1 LLAGAHPSLVYSA
14 RRIGDHDSLP
24 FNLGQHSFVDTLAEV
39 PQSTL
44 SGVARVLDHAGR
56 LNAKTAEELVKTAK
70 EKKASFISSVIG
82 AGAVAPSDLAHTLS
96 AALALPLL
104 DLAAVDVQKLPKNV
118 VDLKLAA
125 QYQIVVLGKRGNR
138 LFIGGADPT
147 DQEAVERIKFATQLS
162 PEWVIV
168 EHDKLAKLLEA
179 TGASASEAL
188 ESMASG
194 DFEFDVTDDVTAPQ
208 EAEAATDVE
217 DAPVVRFLQK
227 MLIDAINARASDL
240 HFEPYEYHYRVR
252 FRIDGELREI
262 TQPPIAI
269 KDKLASRIKVISR
282 LDIAEKRVP
291 QDGRMKLKF
300 GSKAID
306 FRVST
311 LPTLFGEK
319 IVIRILD
326 PSSAK
331 LGIEALGYEKI
342 EKDRLLKAIVRP
354 YGMVLVTG
362 PTGSGKTVSLY
373 TCLNIL
379 NQPGVNIATVED
391 PAEINLPGINQVNVN
406 DKAGLNFAVALKS
419 FLRQDPDIIM
429 VGEIRDLETADI
441 AIKAAQTGHMVMST
455 LHTNDAPTTL
465 TRLLNMGVAPFN
477 IASAVLL
484 ITAQR
489 LARKLC
495 ENCKAPADYPREA
508 MLKAG
513 FAETD
518 LDGSW
523 KPYRAVGCS
532 ACSNGYK
539 GRVGIYQV
547 MPISEEIQRLILA
560 EGTAIDL
567 AAQAQREGV
576 RDLRQSGLI
585 KVRAGATTLDEV
597 ISVTNE

>member
-1 LLAGAHPSLVYSA
+1 
-14 RRIGDHDSLP
+14 
-24 FNLGQHSFVDTLAEV
+24 VDTLADA
-39 PQSTL
+39 PQSAL
-44 SGVARVLDHAGR
+44 SGVARVLVHAGK
-56 LNAKTAEELVKTAK
+56 LSSKAAEDLVRSAK
-70 EKKASFISSVIG
+70 EKRLSFVSAVIG
-82 AGAVAPSDLAHTLS
+82 AGAVSPADLAHTLS
-96 AALALPLL
+96 TALALPLL
-104 DLAAVDVQKLPKNV
+104 DLSAVDVPRLPRSIIEG
-118 VDLKLAA
+118 KLAYE
-125 QYQIVVLGKRGNR
+125 YQVIVLGKRGNR

-168 EHDKLAKLLEA
+168 EHDKLARLLESQ
-179 TGASASEAL
+179 GASAAETL
-188 ESMASG
+188 ESLVAG
-194 DFEFDVTDDVTAPQ
+194 DFEFDVTDDVSAPQ
-208 EAEAATDVE
+208 EADISTDVE

-252 FRIDGELREI
+252 FRIDGDLREI

-300 GSKAID
+300 GNKAID

-342 EKDRLLKAIVRP
+342 EKERLMTAIQRP

-379 NQPGVNIATVED
+379 NQPGVNISTVED
-391 PAEINLPGINQVNVN
+391 PAEINLAGINQVNVN
-406 DKAGLNFAVALKS
+406 DKAGLTFAAALRS
-419 FLRQDPDIIM
+419 FLRQDPDVIM

-477 IASAVLL
+477 IASSVLL

-489 LARKLC
+489 LARRLC
-495 ENCKAPADYPREA
+495 DNCKVPAEYPKEA
-508 MLKAG
+508 LLRAG
-513 FAETD
+513 FTSQD
-518 LDGSW
+518 LEGGW
-523 KPYRAVGCS
+523 KLYRAVGCS
-532 ACSNGYK
+532 ACNNGYK
-539 GRVGIYQV
+539 GRLGVYQV
-547 MPISEEIQRLILA
+547 MPITEAIQRIILT
-560 EGTAIDL
+560 EGTAMDI
-567 AAQAQREGV
+567 AEQARADGV
-576 RDLRQSGLI
+576 RDLRLSGLV
-585 KVRAGATTLDEV
+585 KVKAGLTTLEEV

>member
-1 LLAGAHPSLVYSA
+1 M
-14 RRIGDHDSLP
+14 
-24 FNLGQHSFVDTLAEV
+24 DTLAEV
-39 PQSTL
+39 PQSAL
-44 SGVARVLDHAGR
+44 SGVARVLVHAGK
-56 LNAKTAEELVKTAK
+56 LNAKLAEDLVRSSKDK
-70 EKKASFISSVIG
+70 RSSFVASVI
-82 AGAVAPSDLAHTLS
+82 ASGAVSPADLAHTLS
-96 AALALPLL
+96 CALALPLL
-104 DLAAVDVQKLPKNV
+104 DLGAVDAQRLPRNV
-118 VDLKLAA
+118 IDGKLAA
-125 QYQIVVLGKRGNR
+125 QYQIVVLGKRGSR

-147 DQEAVERIKFATQLS
+147 DQEAAERIKFATQLS

-168 EHDKLAKLLEA
+168 EHDKLAKLLEN
-179 TGASASEAL
+179 TGASATETL
-188 ESMASG
+188 ESMSSG
-194 DFEFDVTDDVTAPQ
+194 DFEFDVTDDVTTPQ
-208 EAEAATDVE
+208 ESSEATSDVE

-269 KDKLASRIKVISR
+269 KDKLSSRIKVISR

-331 LGIEALGYEKI
+331 VGIEALGYEKI
-342 EKDRLLKAIVRP
+342 EKDRLLKIIQRP

-379 NQPGVNIATVED
+379 NQPGVNISTVED
-391 PAEINLPGINQVNVN
+391 PAEINLPGVNQVNVN
-406 DKAGLNFAVALKS
+406 DKAGLTFAAALKS

-477 IASAVLL
+477 IASSILL

-495 ENCKAPADYPREA
+495 ETCKAQVDYPRDA

-523 KPYRAVGCS
+523 RPYRAVGCS

-547 MPISEEIQRLILA
+547 MPVTEEIQRIILN
-560 EGTAIDL
+560 EGTSMDIAV
-567 AAQAQREGV
+567 QAQRENV
-576 RDLRQSGLI
+576 RNLRQSGLI
-585 KVRAGATTLDEV
+585 KVRAGVTTLEEV

>member
-1 LLAGAHPSLVYSA
+1 
-14 RRIGDHDSLP
+14 
-24 FNLGQHSFVDTLAEV
+24 VDTVAET
-39 PQSTL
+39 PHSSL
-44 SGVARVLDHAGR
+44 SGVARVLVHAGK
-56 LNAKTAEELVKTAK
+56 LSSKAAEDLVKTAR
-70 EKKASFISSVIG
+70 ERRSSFVNAVIA
-82 AGAVAPSDLAHTLS
+82 AGALSPADLAHTLS
-96 AALALPLL
+96 SALALPLL
-104 DLAAVDVQKLPKNV
+104 DLNAVDGAKLPRNIIEG
-118 VDLKLAA
+118 KLAA
-125 QYQIVVLGKRGNR
+125 QYQILVLGKRGNR

-147 DQEAVERIKFATQLS
+147 DQEAAERIKFATQLS

-168 EHDKLAKLLEA
+168 EHDKLAKMLENQ
-179 TGASASEAL
+179 GASASEAL
-188 ESMASG
+188 EAIAGG
-194 DFEFDVTDDVTAPQ
+194 DFEFDVTEEVSTEESSEATA
-208 EAEAATDVE
+208 DVE

-252 FRIDGELREI
+252 FRVDGELREI

-300 GSKAID
+300 GNKAID
-306 FRVST
+306 FRIST

-342 EKDRLLKAIVRP
+342 EKDRLMQAIGRP
-354 YGMVLVTG
+354 YGMILVTG

-379 NQPGVNIATVED
+379 NQPGVNISTVED

-406 DKAGLNFAVALKS
+406 DRAGLTFSAALKS
-419 FLRQDPDIIM
+419 FLRQDPDVIM

-441 AIKAAQTGHMVMST
+441 AIKAAQTGHLVMST

-477 IASAVLL
+477 IASSVLL

-489 LARKLC
+489 LGRRLC
-495 ENCKAPADYPREA
+495 ENCKTPAEYPREA
-508 MLKAG
+508 LKRAG
-513 FAETD
+513 FKDED

-523 KPYRAVGCS
+523 KLYRAVGCS
-532 ACSNGYK
+532 SCNNGYK

-547 MPISEEIQRLILA
+547 MPITEAIQRIILS
-560 EGTAIDL
+560 EGTALDI
-567 AAQAQREGV
+567 AGQAQKEGV
-576 RDLRQSGLI
+576 RDLRQSALV
-585 KVRAGATTLDEV
+585 KVRAGVTTLEEV
-597 ISVTNE
+597 ITVTNE

>member
-1 LLAGAHPSLVYSA
+1 
-14 RRIGDHDSLP
+14 
-24 FNLGQHSFVDTLAEV
+24 VDTLAEA
-39 PQSTL
+39 PHSAL
-44 SGVARVLDHAGR
+44 SGVARVLVHAGK
-56 LNAKTAEELVKTAK
+56 LNVKTAEELVK
-70 EKKASFISSVIG
+70 ASRDKRTSFVSSVIS
-82 AGAVAPSDLAHTLS
+82 AGAVSPGDLAHTLS

-104 DLAAVDVQKLPKNV
+104 DLSAVDAQRLPRNV
-118 VDLKLAA
+118 IETKLAA
-125 QYQIVVLGKRGNR
+125 QYQVVVLGKRGNR
-138 LFIGGADPT
+138 IFIGGADPT
-147 DQEAVERIKFATQLS
+147 DQEAVERIKFATQLA

-168 EHDKLAKLLEA
+168 EHDKLAKLLEGSAA
-179 TGASASEAL
+179 TASETIEAL
-188 ESMASG
+188 SSG
-194 DFEFDVTDDVTAPQ
+194 DFEFDVTDDVTATPD
-208 EAEAATDVE
+208 ATDVASDVE

-227 MLIDAINARASDL
+227 MLIDAINLRASDL

-252 FRIDGELREI
+252 FRVDGELREI

-269 KDKLASRIKVISR
+269 KDKLSSRIKVISR

-300 GSKAID
+300 GAKAID

-331 LGIEALGYEKI
+331 VGIEALGYEKV
-342 EKDRLLKAIVRP
+342 EKDRLLKIIQRP

-379 NQPGVNIATVED
+379 NQPGVNISTVED
-391 PAEINLPGINQVNVN
+391 PAEINLPGVNQVNVN
-406 DKAGLNFAVALKS
+406 DKAGLTFAAALKS

-477 IASAVLL
+477 IASSVLL

-489 LARKLC
+489 LARRLC

-513 FAETD
+513 FKGED
-518 LDGSW
+518 LDGNW
-523 KPYRAVGCS
+523 KPFRAVGCS
-532 ACSNGYK
+532 SCTNGYK

-547 MPISEEIQRLILA
+547 MPISEDIQKIILN
-560 EGTAIDL
+560 EGTSMDIAN
-567 AAQAQREGV
+567 QAQRENV

-585 KVRAGATTLDEV
+585 KVRSGMTTLEEV

>member
-1 LLAGAHPSLVYSA
+1 M
-14 RRIGDHDSLP
+14 
-24 FNLGQHSFVDTLAEV
+24 DTLAEA
-39 PQSTL
+39 PQSAL
-44 SGVARVLDHAGR
+44 SGVARVLVHAGR
-56 LNAKTAEELVKTAK
+56 LNAKTAEDLVKSSR
-70 EKKASFISSVIG
+70 EKKTSFISSVIA

-96 AALALPLL
+96 TALALPLL

-118 VDLKLAA
+118 VDTKLAV

-188 ESMASG
+188 ESLSSG

-208 EAEAATDVE
+208 EAEAPSDVE

-252 FRIDGELREI
+252 FRVDGELREI

-300 GSKAID
+300 GNKAID

-331 LGIEALGYEKI
+331 LGIDALGYEKI
-342 EKDRLLKAIVRP
+342 EKDRLMKAIVRP

-379 NQPGVNIATVED
+379 NQPGVNISTVED

-406 DKAGLNFAVALKS
+406 DKAGLTFAAALKS
-419 FLRQDPDIIM
+419 FLRQDPDVIM

-513 FAETD
+513 FKETD

-547 MPISEEIQRLILA
+547 MPITEEIQRLILA
-560 EGTAIDL
+560 EGTAMDL
-567 AAQAQREGV
+567 AAQAQKEGV

-585 KVRAGATTLDEV
+585 KVRAGATTLEEV

>member
-1 LLAGAHPSLVYSA
+1 M
-14 RRIGDHDSLP
+14 
-24 FNLGQHSFVDTLAEV
+24 DTLAEA
-39 PQSTL
+39 PHSAL
-44 SGVARVLDHAGR
+44 SGVARVLVHAGR
-56 LNAKTAEELVKTAK
+56 LNAKTAEGLVRSAK
-70 EKKASFISSVIG
+70 EKRSSFVSAVIA
-82 AGAVAPSDLAHTLS
+82 AGAVSPTDLAHTLS
-96 AALALPLL
+96 STLALPLL
-104 DLAAVDVQKLPKNV
+104 DLNAVDVARLPRNIIEAR
-118 VDLKLAA
+118 LAA
-125 QYQIVVLGKRGNR
+125 QYQVVVLGRRGNR

-168 EHDKLAKLLEA
+168 EHDKLAQLVESQ
-179 TGASASEAL
+179 TASAAETLQSLVA
-188 ESMASG
+188 G
-194 DFEFDVTDDVTAPQ
+194 DFEFDVTEDDG
-208 EAEAATDVE
+208 AAQDADVSADVE
-217 DAPVVRFLQK
+217 DAPIVRFLQK

-282 LDIAEKRVP
+282 LDIADKRVP

-300 GSKAID
+300 GSRAID

-331 LGIEALGYEKI
+331 LGIEALGYEKV
-342 EKDRLLKAIVRP
+342 EKDRLMATIQRP

-379 NQPGVNIATVED
+379 NQPGVNISTVED
-391 PAEINLPGINQVNVN
+391 PAEINLPGVNQVNVN
-406 DKAGLNFAVALKS
+406 DKAGLNFAAALKS

-477 IASAVLL
+477 IAASVLL

-489 LARKLC
+489 LARRLC
-495 ENCKAPADYPREA
+495 ENCKVVAEYPKEA

-513 FAETD
+513 FTEQD
-518 LDGSW
+518 LASGW

-532 ACSNGYK
+532 SCNNGYK
-539 GRVGIYQV
+539 GRLGIYQV
-547 MPISEEIQRLILA
+547 MPITETIQQLILS
-560 EGTAIDL
+560 EGTATDI
-567 AAQAQREGV
+567 ANQARKDGV

-585 KVRAGATTLDEV
+585 KVKAGMTTLEEV

>member
-1 LLAGAHPSLVYSA
+1 MPA
-14 RRIGDHDSLP
+14 
-24 FNLGQHSFVDTLAEV
+24 DTLIEP

-44 SGVARVLDHAGR
+44 SGVARVLVNAGK
-56 LNAKTAEELVKTAK
+56 LSQKSAEELVK
-70 EKKASFISSVIG
+70 ASRERRTSFVSAVIG
-82 AGAVAPSDLAHTLS
+82 AGAVQPAELAHTLAS
-96 AALALPLL
+96 ALALPLL
-104 DLAAVDVQKLPKNV
+104 DLAAVDANKLPRGI
-118 VDLKLAA
+118 VDAKLAT
-125 QYQIVVLGKRGNR
+125 QYQLTVLGKRGNR
-138 LFIGGADPT
+138 LFIGAVDPT
-147 DQEAVERIKFATQLS
+147 DQEAAERIKFATQLS

-168 EHDKLAKLLEA
+168 EYDKLTRLLEA
-179 TGASASEAL
+179 QGADVNSMV
-188 ESMASG
+188 ESLAGG
-194 DFEFDVTDDVTAPQ
+194 DFDFDVTDEDVAAQ
-208 EAEAATDVE
+208 DSAAVAAEVE

-227 MLIDAINARASDL
+227 MLIDAINMRASDL

-252 FRIDGELREI
+252 FRVDGELREI
-262 TQPPIAI
+262 TQPPVVI

-291 QDGRMKLKF
+291 QDGRLKLKF
-300 GSKAID
+300 GNKAID
-306 FRVST
+306 FRIST

-342 EKDRLLKAIVRP
+342 ERERLLAAVQRP

-373 TCLNIL
+373 TCLNLL
-379 NQPGVNIATVED
+379 NQPGVNICTVED
-391 PAEINLPGINQVNVN
+391 PAEINLPGVNQVNVN
-406 DKAGLNFAVALKS
+406 DKAGLTFAAALKS

-441 AIKAAQTGHMVMST
+441 AIKAAQTGHLVMST
-455 LHTNDAPTTL
+455 LHTNDAPSTL

-477 IASAVLL
+477 IAASVLL

-489 LARKLC
+489 LARRLC

-508 MLKAG
+508 LLRTG
-513 FAETD
+513 FAETE

-523 KPYRAVGCS
+523 RPYRAVGCS
-532 ACSNGYK
+532 ACTNGYK
-539 GRVGIYQV
+539 GRVGLYQV
-547 MPISEEIQRLILA
+547 MPITEAIQRIILA
-560 EGTAIDL
+560 EGSSLDI
-567 AAQAQREGV
+567 AAQAQKDGV
-576 RDLRQSGLI
+576 RDLRQAGLI
-585 KVRAGATTLDEV
+585 KVRAGVTTLEEV